1 MTTAEH
7 DLRARSTGDLVKTLS
22 RQVSLLVR
30 QEIQL
35 AKTELKEKA
44 ADAGVGAA
52 ALAGAAV
59 AGLLALG
66 ALTAF
71 LILAL
76 DGAMPAWAAALLVG
90 VLWALGAMLG
100 AATYFVI
107 SADLDNGLPPIS
119 LAAAGL
125 GGFHDP
131 ARWPL
136 YPAPGGL
143 VFPALALV
151 AVLALNR
158 LARDA
163 KTREAP
169 AQA

>member
-22 RQVSLLVR
+22 RQASLLVR
-30 QEIQL
+30 QEMEL
-35 AKTELKEKA
+35 AKTEVKEKA

-59 AGLLALG
+59 AALLALG

-90 VLWALGAMLG
+90 VLWALGA
-100 AATYFVI
+100 
-107 SADLDNGLPPIS
+107 
-119 LAAAGL
+119 AGL
-125 GGFHDP
+125 ALFGREKLREMG
-131 ARWPL
+131 
-136 YPAPGGL
+136 AP
-143 VFPALALV
+143 VPE
-151 AVLALNR
+151 
-158 LARDA
+158 
-163 KTREAP
+163 KTVETLKEDIAWLRHP
-169 AQA
+169 TN